1 MSRVSGQRRRAL
13 RHAELE
19 WSREVEDP
27 RRARGRRHAHLGL
40 LGLLVAAFA
49 CGMKTPR
56 RMEDLAEDLGARV
69 RKRLLLPAAVS
80 DTTLWRLLAAQSA
93 AGLRQTVAAQVHRML
108 ERPGLQ
114 SVALPLGVMS
124 FDGKSLWTSVQREVP
139 GLEAVACDE
148 AGTPVW
154 RLGTL
159 RAVLTSLV
167 AAPCV
172 DLEFLGAKEGE
183 SPAFRQL
190 LPRVVAAFGEH
201 FEVVTGDA
209 GLAAAENA
217 ALVRQLGKHY
227 LLGLKGNQPTL
238 HGHALEALADKR
250 CAPRARTEER
260 AHGQRV
266 VRELWTHALAPGEVE
281 FPGAR
286 LLLCVRQTRLED
298 DGTSSTE
305 WRYFVTSLC
314 TVDMGFHHL
323 LRLVRLHWAI
333 ENRHHWTLDMVLA
346 EDDRQPCL
354 HSRTALEVTAWL
366 RVLAYNLLSAWR
378 AALPLKDGLP
388 VAWAR
393 ACETLRDALVH
404 GRAEVPLPTLA

>member
-1 MSRVSGQRRRAL
+1 M
-13 RHAELE
+13 
-19 WSREVEDP
+19 
-27 RRARGRRHAHLGL
+27 
-40 LGLLVAAFA
+40 LVAAFA
-49 CGMKTPR
+49 CGLKSLR
-56 RMEDLAEDLGARV
+56 RVEDLAQDLGARV
-69 RKRLLLPAAVS
+69 RRHLGLPASVS
-80 DTTLWRLLAAQSA
+80 DSTLWRLLAAQTP
-93 AGLRQTVAAQVHRML
+93 AGLRQTVAAQVRRRL
-108 ERPGLQ
+108 KAPGP
-114 SVALPLGVMS
+114 SAVALPLGVMS
-124 FDGKSLWTSVQREVP
+124 IDGKSLWTSVQREVD

-159 RAVLTSLV
+159 RAVLTSHR

-190 LPRVVAAFGEH
+190 LPRVVEAWGDCFQ
-201 FEVVTGDA
+201 VVTGDA

-217 ALVRQLGKHY
+217 ALVRELGKHY

-238 HGHALEALADKR
+238 HGHAVEAIADKR
-250 CAPRARTEER
+250 CAARARTAER
-260 AHGQRV
+260 VHGLTL

-286 LLLCVRQTRLED
+286 LLLCIRQTHQRD
-298 DGTSSTE
+298 DGTQSVE
-305 WRYFVTSLC
+305 WRYFVTSLS
-314 TVDMGFHHL
+314 TVDLSFHHL
-323 LRLVRLHWAI
+323 LSLVRLHWAI
-333 ENRHHWTLDMVLA
+333 ENRHHWTLDLVLE

-366 RVLAYNLLSAWR
+366 RVLAYNLISSWR
-378 AALPLKDGLP
+378 AALPLKDKLP
-388 VAWAR
+388 VAWTR
-393 ACETLRDALVH
+393 ACEVLRDALVH

>member
-1 MSRVSGQRRRAL
+1 
-13 RHAELE
+13 
-19 WSREVEDP
+19 
-27 RRARGRRHAHLGL
+27 
-40 LGLLVAAFA
+40 
-49 CGMKTPR
+49 MKTLR
-56 RMEDLAEDLGARV
+56 RMEDLAQDVGARV
-69 RKRLLLPAAVS
+69 RERHQLPAAVS
-80 DTTLWRLLAAQSA
+80 DSTLWRLLATQSP
-93 AGLRQTVAAQVHRML
+93 AGLRQTVAAQVKRL
-108 ERPGLQ
+108 LTQPGLE
-114 SVALPLGVMS
+114 SVALPLGVLS
-124 FDGKSLWTSVQREVP
+124 FDGKSLWTSVQREVA

-148 AGTPVW
+148 AGTSVW
-154 RLGTL
+154 RLGAL

-172 DLEFLGAKEGE
+172 DLEFLGAKQGE

-190 LPRVVAAFGEH
+190 LPRVVAAFGEY

-238 HGHALEALADKR
+238 HGHALEAIADKR
-250 CAPRARTEER
+250 CAPRARTEDR
-260 AHGQRV
+260 AHGQTL

-298 DGTSSTE
+298 DGASSTE
-305 WRYFVTSLC
+305 WRYFVTSLS
-314 TVDMGFHHL
+314 TVDLGFHHL

-333 ENRHHWTLDMVLA
+333 ENLHHWTLDMVLE

-354 HSRTALEVTAWL
+354 HSRIALEVTAWRKRAGL
-366 RVLAYNLLSAWR
+366 QPYFLLAGSIAPQGQRGRHRHLCVQR
-378 AALPLKDGLP
+378 LP
-388 VAWAR
+388 V
-393 ACETLRDALVH
+393 
-404 GRAEVPLPTLA
+404 GRP